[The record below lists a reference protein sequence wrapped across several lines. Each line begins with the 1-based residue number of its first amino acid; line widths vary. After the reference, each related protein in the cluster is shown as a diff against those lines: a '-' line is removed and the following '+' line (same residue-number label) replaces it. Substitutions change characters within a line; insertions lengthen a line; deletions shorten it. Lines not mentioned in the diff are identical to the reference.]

1 MKLKLILLTL
11 FFCSISFAQTTIT
24 GKVVD
29 NTNQPIPGA
38 NIKIV
43 GEAIGTTSDF
53 DGNFTLT
60 TQKKPPFSIEISSI
74 GFSTKTEEIRSN
86 NQKVNAVLAE

>member
-1 MKLKLILLTL
+1 MKVKLILLTL

-43 GEAIGTTSDF
+43 GESIGTTSDF

-60 TQKKPPFSIEISSI
+60 TQKNHPLPLKFLQLDSQPKEKKS
-74 GFSTKTEEIRSN
+74 GQTTK
-86 NQKVNAVLAE
+86 K